1 MSKSV
6 GVGSASLILVF
17 TVLCLTIF
25 SLLTYASADAD
36 QALADASLQM
46 LTHYYAAD
54 TLAEQILADI
64 LEADDIPERIHD
76 VDIITEWDWI
86 TGYSHI
92 MYACPVSDTQA
103 LYVDVAVSPDAYDI
117 LVWEVRNKE
126 ENPWEDGNAL
136 PVWEG
141 F

>member
-1 MSKSV
+1 MNKSV

-25 SLLTYASADAD
+25 ALLTYTSADAD

-46 LTHYYAAD
+46 LTRYYAAD

-76 VDIITEWDWI
+76 VDIITKWDGI
-86 TGYSHI
+86 AGYSHI

-103 LYVDVAVSPDAYDI
+103 LYVDVAVSFDTYDI
-117 LVWEVRNKE
+117 LAWEVRNEE
-126 ENPWEDGNAL
+126 ENPWESDHAL